1 MGIMNHD
8 MQACG
13 DCEIHLYVD
22 ELNEM
27 AATLTVM
34 ECLIEREN
42 ER

>member
-1 MGIMNHD
+1 MTCRHVVT
-8 MQACG
+8 
-13 DCEIHLYVD
+13 EIHLYVD